1 MICKAQLCVTHISVT
16 YISGSAMASGD
27 EMPVLHYRYS
37 TTAWII
43 IGCADDF

>member
-1 MICKAQLCVTHISVT
+1 MVCKAQLCVTH
-16 YISGSAMASGD
+16 ISGSAMASGD